1 MHAMHMEGIR
11 LIHGFELGE
20 GEAERIEALSLMVI
34 EPRTSLN
41 RQFAPE
47 TARIYG
53 NAAQGQAAEDSGAR
67 GDIEYGFDADGSF
80 RFTLVPGQV
89 TPGAATALR
98 PSLPRGI
105 TTPCATPWAALY

>member
-1 MHAMHMEGIR
+1 MHAMHMEGVR

-20 GEAERIEALSLMVI
+20 GEAERIEALSLIVI

-47 TARIYG
+47 TARIYET
-53 NAAQGQAAEDSGAR
+53 AAKEYAAEDSTA

-80 RFTLVPGQV
+80 RFTLAPG
-89 TPGAATALR
+89 R
-98 PSLPRGI
+98 
-105 TTPCATPWAALY
+105 